1 MYLYE
6 RDRYMTGFQ
15 ANGLWSLSK
24 MAAREGRFLVFNLG
38 SLYWVCIVMQ
48 SFGKLGVAVM
58 KKKGVNKK
66 VQIKIKGKSQQKTKS
81 AKSQIHKEGITNTGA

>member
-1 MYLYE
+1 
-6 RDRYMTGFQ
+6 
-15 ANGLWSLSK
+15 
-24 MAAREGRFLVFNLG
+24 
-38 SLYWVCIVMQ
+38 MQ

-66 VQIKIKGKSQQKTKS
+66 VQIKIKGKNKS

>member
-1 MYLYE
+1 
-6 RDRYMTGFQ
+6 
-15 ANGLWSLSK
+15 
-24 MAAREGRFLVFNLG
+24 
-38 SLYWVCIVMQ
+38 MQ